1 MKILLIKY
9 RNIGDVLL
17 VSPLINNLKL
27 FYPGAQI
34 DIALNHGTE
43 DMVTLNPNISRVFVF
58 DRKYVKS
65 QSLFIRIFQEVKF
78 FYSFKKESNLIK

>member
-17 VSPLINNLKL
+17 VTPLINNLKL
-27 FYPGAQI
+27 FYPNAQI

-43 DMVTLNPNISRVFVF
+43 DMVTLNPNISQV
-58 DRKYVKS
+58 
-65 QSLFIRIFQEVKF
+65 LFMIE
-78 FYSFKKESNLIK
+78 NT

>member
-17 VSPLINNLKL
+17 VTPLINNLKL
-27 FYPGAQI
+27 FYPNAQI

-43 DMVTLNPNISRVFVF
+43 DMVTLNPNI
-58 DRKYVKS
+58 
-65 QSLFIRIFQEVKF
+65 
-78 FYSFKKESNLIK
+78 